1 MEMEYLCTNCGQA
14 NDLDSE
20 DAGEKIV
27 CGSCGKQYGAVGEF
41 LDETRQIQHCMIC
54 RCRDLYTQKDFNRK
68 LGLGIVLIGAIL
80 APFTKLISLL
90 VCALIDLALYR
101 LLPMITICYRC
112 RAIYRGFPVNSRHGA
127 FNLGIHDHYRS
138 AKR

>member
-1 MEMEYLCTNCGQA
+1 MEMEYLCTGCGQA
-14 NDLDSE
+14 NELES
-20 DAGEKIV
+20 GEPEKSIL
-27 CGSCGKQYGAVGEF
+27 CSSCGKQYGSVAEF
-41 LDETRQIQHCMIC
+41 LEAGQIQHCMIC

-90 VCALIDLALYR
+90 ICALIDLALYR
-101 LLPMITICYRC
+101 LLPLITICYRC
-112 RAIYRGFPVNSRHGA
+112 KAIYRGFPLNSRHAG

-138 AKR
+138 AER